1 MTGQGANLPED
12 MRSRIEGKKREAIDR
27 EIRSLEESVSRGIDA
42 WLADR
47 RSRLEEGSEAKKREA
62 EESAVNEL
70 GELQSFAEQTL
81 KRIDSELLRR
91 RTERLKDE
99 NARREARLLKEKQVE

>member
-47 RSRLEEGSEAKKREA
+47 RSRLEEGSEA
-62 EESAVNEL
+62 
-70 GELQSFAEQTL
+70 
-81 KRIDSELLRR
+81 
-91 RTERLKDE
+91 
-99 NARREARLLKEKQVE
+99 